1 MESDSARIVGA
12 GIFRHRCGDQSGG
25 RADCGQ
31 SLDGVSQTPHYSESD
46 RRDESDCGG
55 IARTRHRVLY
65 INQRV
70 GYRLL
75 WAEQGHFNY
84 ETVGAGDG
92 FLADLCVKWE
102 GEARRAEDFGVRVV
116 RLRDGSRERWRCV
129 GQDGLAISPVSRW
142 TDHAGYS
149 MGSHGSIA
157 RTSSAWCNGHLAI

>member
-46 RRDESDCGG
+46 RRDESDCVG

-102 GEARRAEDFGVRVV
+102 GEARCAEDFGVRVV
-116 RLRDGSRERWRCV
+116 RLRFGMVLENDG
-129 GQDGLAISPVSRW
+129 GALAKMVLPFRLFLGGPIMPGTQWGHMDPSPGHHRLG
-142 TDHAGYS
+142 A
-149 MGSHGSIA
+149 MG
-157 RTSSAWCNGHLAI
+157 T